1 MDQKET
7 DKKYMQRCIDLAR
20 LGGVS
25 VAPNP
30 MVGAVIV
37 WNDLVIGEGYHQKY
51 GEAHAEVNAVAE
63 VTDKT
68 RLNEA
73 TIYVSLEPCAHHGKT
88 PPCADL
94 LVKSNFKRVVI
105 GCLDSYHE
113 VSGKGIERLKKAGIQ
128 VTVGVLEQVCID
140 LNKRFFTYHSKKRPY
155 VILKWAQS
163 KDGYIDQKQ
172 PDSERSVQWIS
183 SPETQALVHHWRSEE
198 QSILVGQKTI
208 ENDNPS
214 LTVREVS
221 GKNPIRVIIDSQ
233 LKTSKDSTIFKDENE
248 TIIINR
254 IKSCSEGNITYL
266 QVNEMNTKSILEVLW
281 QQNINSVF
289 IEGGSKT
296 IQHFIID
303 QLWDEAR
310 VIVGNQIFVSGTK
323 APSISKTPNRVLS
336 FSSDSIYIY
345 KKS

>member
-1 MDQKET
+1 MEQTEI

-20 LGGVS
+20 IGGVS

-30 MVGAVIV
+30 LVGAVIV
-37 WNDLVIGEGYHQKY
+37 LNDKIIGEGYHQHF
-51 GEAHAEVNAVAE
+51 GEAHAEVNAIDSVL
-63 VTDKT
+63 DQSQ
-68 RLNEA
+68 LSQA

-94 LVKSNFKRVVI
+94 LVKHHFRRVVI
-105 GCLDSYHE
+105 GCRDSYQE
-113 VSGKGIERLKKAGIQ
+113 VSGKGIEKLKKAGIQ
-128 VTVGVLEQVCID
+128 VTVGVLEQACID
-140 LNKRFFTYHSKKRPY
+140 LNNRFFTFHSKKRPY

-163 KDGYIDQKQ
+163 KDGFIDQKL

-198 QSILVGQKTI
+198 QSILVGRKTI

-214 LTVREVS
+214 LTVREVT
-221 GKNPIRVIIDSQ
+221 GHNPIRVIIDSQ
-233 LKTSKDSTIFKDENE
+233 LKTSKDSTIFRDENQ
-248 TIIINR
+248 TLIINR
-254 IKSCSEGNITYL
+254 IKSGKEENVTYL
-266 QVNEMNTKSILEVLW
+266 QVNEVNTQSILEVLW
-281 QQNINSVF
+281 QQNITSVF

-296 IQHFIID
+296 IQHFILD

-310 VIVGNQIFVSGTK
+310 VIVGNQFFVSGTK